1 VPTFRLEGKWPVMA
15 GEAELAA
22 NPRSRSAK
30 LRAAIRTDAP
40 AQADDEAVFALAAL
54 PDEPARTGRGKGRGR
69 R

>member
-1 VPTFRLEGKWPVMA
+1 MALRRNRLALGLVLLA
-15 GEAELAA
+15 GL
-22 NPRSRSAK
+22 
-30 LRAAIRTDAP
+30 IAP